1 MSLDQG
7 QQTTKTGTLTTF
19 ILNLITFSSQHN
31 ILLHLSWPLC
41 SRENTESVYCISSKW
56 TVDKSEK
63 REREGRG
70 WRSSYFR
77 GYSINYGK
85 AERIKAKGKYSHT
98 YYVSPLPL
106 FLVRYR
112 NFHEGFGQIR
122 SLGPG
127 QGSLEKPHEWMTWRK
142 YHFGKSLGGS
152 QFWAAL
158 LDYYGRE
165 NSKNGGR
172 SNWSE
177 TLGSPPFA
185 FVSA

>member
-98 YYVSPLPL
+98 YYVSPRPSSIPCKIQKLSWRLWANKVPGARPRQSWKATWMNDMKKIP
-106 FLVRYR
+106 FWKVFRR
-112 NFHEGFGQIR
+112 FAI
-122 SLGPG
+122 LGCFIG
-127 QGSLEKPHEWMTWRK
+127 
-142 YHFGKSLGGS
+142 
-152 QFWAAL
+152 L
-158 LDYYGRE
+158 LR
-165 NSKNGGR
+165 
-172 SNWSE
+172 
-177 TLGSPPFA
+177 
-185 FVSA
+185 